1 VEGVLGVWMAPTTL
15 RMVLVEG
22 ENADGVTVK
31 EENVERAGA
40 GGPAT
45 RSGPDQVIS
54 AILGTREAAAES
66 GYQLRSTGVTWTYP
80 GEAAALRDAL
90 ANRKIENV
98 TLVSAFLAAAAL
110 AQEVGNATGY
120 RRTALLFVELHT
132 ATLAVVDTAD
142 GSIVDVRRRLLRSPD
157 LVAELVAMI
166 SGAQALRT
174 RADGLFVV
182 GSGVDVAP
190 IKPALQAATSL
201 AVSTPKEP
209 ETALARGAALASA
222 HAPLFTSST
231 DALAYAKDPG
241 IGAIGPYGVAPP
253 GHFDVPAGAGG
264 GEGALA
270 YSAVAYDEAN
280 AYTTPDFIAD
290 QKKPERGPL
299 WVVASAVAAIFVV
312 GVVALVIALAMSN
325 RPNVGTRFNPSP
337 DPVVPTNPA
346 PVENTRP
353 PGAPASSPA
362 PAAPP
367 PAVTAP
373 APAPPA
379 VPPVVPRVP
388 IYNPPSP
395 PAQLPGDDRHG
406 GGGHGEGGGHG
417 GGGGHG
423 EGEGH
428 GGGGGSGY

>member
-1 VEGVLGVWMAPTTL
+1 VQGVLGVWMAPTTL

-22 ENADGVTVK
+22 ENADGVTV
-31 EENVERAGA
+31 EEKNIERTRA

-54 AILGTREAAAES
+54 AILGTQERAAEN
-66 GYQLRSTGVTWTYP
+66 GYQMRSTGVTWTYP

-110 AQEVGNATGY
+110 AREVGDATGY
-120 RRTALLFVELHT
+120 RRTALLFVEPHS

-157 LVAELVAMI
+157 LVAELVAI
-166 SGAQALRT
+166 VSGAQGLQT

-190 IKPALQAATSL
+190 INPALEAATSL
-201 AVSTPKEP
+201 TVSTPQEP
-209 ETALARGAALASA
+209 ETALARGGALVSA
-222 HAPLFTSST
+222 HAPPFTSST
-231 DALAYAKDPG
+231 AALAYARGPG
-241 IGAIGPYGVAPP
+241 IGAYGVAPGP
-253 GHFDVPAGAGG
+253 FDVPAGAGG
-264 GEGALA
+264 GGEALA
-270 YSAVAYDEAN
+270 YSVIANNEAN
-280 AYTTPDFIAD
+280 AYTAVAFPDFIAD
-290 QKKPERGPL
+290 QRESGRGPQ

-312 GVVALVIALAMSN
+312 GVVALGIALAISN

-337 DPVVPTNPA
+337 NQVVPTNPA
-346 PVENTRP
+346 PARP
-353 PGAPASSPA
+353 PGAPAPSPA
-362 PAAPP
+362 PAAPT

-373 APAPPA
+373 APA

-388 IYNPPSP
+388 MYNPPSP
-395 PAQLPGDDRHG
+395 PPQLPGEDRHR
-406 GGGHGEGGGHG
+406 GGGHGEGDG
-417 GGGGHG
+417 GGGR
-423 EGEGH
+423 
-428 GGGGGSGY
+428 SGY